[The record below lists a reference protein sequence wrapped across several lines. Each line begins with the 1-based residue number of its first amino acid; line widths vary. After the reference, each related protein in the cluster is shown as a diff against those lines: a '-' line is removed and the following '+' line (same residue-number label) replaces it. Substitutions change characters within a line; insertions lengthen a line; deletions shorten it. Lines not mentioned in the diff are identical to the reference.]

1 MSQLTNAQRLEVI
14 KKLKGPSIVIIDDKN
29 AMWKISSDSEL
40 LIDVSF
46 PPELW
51 PVKFKGKECDWKK
64 SFEVPNITKAQ
75 VEVFTG
81 DYLAACE
88 VLSSKEGSE
97 EIDEAELKTSEE
109 EEKKIIEMERREK
122 EAEAEALKAA
132 QEEENARKRAEN
144 EKKLAMMEQFEQER
158 QQAEQERQQAEQ
170 QKPKD
175 TGPKKPE
182 TPNPLYSQPEDVL
195 ETAPV
200 PKKGEVGLLDIL
212 YELVDDDLIQIFGK
226 TGTCK
231 TTIAIQAA
239 LEARKAGRSVY
250 YLDPEKNISKR
261 KKAEMLKSG
270 VTYTPYTPD
279 NPNGNFETVKDLEA
293 FHAFIKKIPKVDLLI
308 IDSLGL
314 PCLSV
319 YCAGNQRD
327 QGQTLQKMMLISN
340 TLKSYANRNKSLVI
354 VINQPE
360 SDMNKDPNTERRSFG
375 DKVEFYYKEL
385 LKTVFVSKSPNK
397 TSVVVKTY
405 RSRDYG
411 QGTKLFTVEI
421 TGNGIKVIQ

>member
-1 MSQLTNAQRLEVI
+1 MNDDVI
-14 KKLKGPSIVIIDDKN
+14 SAKMGIVKKLKGQAIVLIDKKT
-29 AMWKISSDSEL
+29 AMWKISSEYTL
-40 LIDVSF
+40 IIDVTF

-51 PVKFKGKECDWKK
+51 AVRHGGKEYDWKK
-64 SFEVPNITKAQ
+64 SFDVPNMTKAQ
-75 VEVFTG
+75 IDVFAG
-81 DYLAACE
+81 DYMAACKALALGD
-88 VLSSKEGSE
+88 VDE
-97 EIDEAELKTSEE
+97 EIDEDQLKTSDE

-122 EAEAEALKAA
+122 EAEAGALKKIEDVLIAR
-132 QEEENARKRAEN
+132 QLEEENVRKREEN
-144 EKKLAMMEQFEQER
+144 ERILAEMEKFEQER
-158 QQAEQERQQAEQ
+158 ASAEPTAKKSEL
-170 QKPKD
+170 
-175 TGPKKPE
+175 KKPE
-182 TPNPLYSQPEDVL
+182 HQEPVYSQPEDVL

-212 YELVDDDLIQIFGK
+212 YDLVDDDLIQIFGK

-239 LEARKAGRSVY
+239 LEARKAGKSVY
-250 YLDPEKNISKR
+250 YLDPEKNISKK
-261 KKAEMLKSG
+261 KKAEMLHAG
-270 VTYTPYTPD
+270 VTYTPYTPS
-279 NPNGNFETVKDLEA
+279 NQAGTFASVKDLEA
-293 FHAFIKKIPKVDLLI
+293 FHEFIKKIPKVDLLI

-385 LKTVFVSKSPNK
+385 LKTVFVSKAPNK
-397 TSVVVKTY
+397 TVVVVKTY

-411 QGTKLFTVEI
+411 QGTKLLTVEI
-421 TGNGIKVIQ
+421 TGEGIKVIQ